1 MDARREQLRLW
12 KLRREQERVQGQ
24 KGKVLNKRRNRHF
37 ASSTRTA
44 LATSTNKAPHGKNI
58 TKYSD
63 GIRQGKS
70 TNISSNS
77 SVANNRKPKRMDMDK
92 ENTLGDA
99 NSRRTGWVARRRKFP
114 HPTNND
120 FDSPSTLYS
129 GKLDQNDTQSSFS
142 SSEDTIKAPC
152 TKNAETQ
159 TEIGHRQV
167 QASCR
172 EYAVQTI
179 HQFSHLDRCMVHKG
193 TDTVN
198 EHCHV
203 GTSTVDDGEMNES
216 AHYKDMLAKMN
227 EKKMELKEKDSIISR
242 LKFAQEVTL
251 QQMCEL
257 QDDILASDERE
268 NNLKLQLEALKTQL
282 VMNLQVA
289 VEKNKELKAE
299 NEDLRRQLGCKSP
312 TT

>member
-1 MDARREQLRLW
+1 MAKILRCILM
-12 KLRREQERVQGQ
+12 ECI
-24 KGKVLNKRRNRHF
+24 KVKR
-37 ASSTRTA
+37 
-44 LATSTNKAPHGKNI
+44 K
-58 TKYSD
+58 
-63 GIRQGKS
+63 
-70 TNISSNS
+70 NISSDS
-77 SVANNRKPKRMDMDK
+77 SVADNRKPKRVDMDK
-92 ENTLGDA
+92 ENTLGDG
-99 NSRRTGWVARRRKFP
+99 NSRRTGWVATRRRRKFP

-120 FDSPSTLYS
+120 IDSPSTLHS
-129 GKLDQNDTQSSFS
+129 EILDQNDTQSSLP
-142 SSEDTIKAPC
+142 SSETPTKAPC
-152 TKNAETQ
+152 TKNGETQ
-159 TEIGHRQV
+159 TEVGHRQD

-193 TDTVN
+193 TDTFTA
-198 EHCHV
+198 HCHV

-216 AHYKDMLAKMN
+216 VHYKDMLTKMN
-227 EKKMELKEKDSIISR
+227 ERKMELKEKDSIISR

-289 VEKNKELKAE
+289 VQKNKELKAE

-312 TT
+312 TSNSDS

>member
-12 KLRREQERVQGQ
+12 KLRREQDRVQGQ
-24 KGKVLNKRRNRHF
+24 KGKSDKRRNRHF
-37 ASSTRTA
+37 ASSTRNA
-44 LATSTNKAPHGKNI
+44 LPPTNKAPHGKNI
-58 TKYSD
+58 AVYSHGMHKVEEKIYHLIFD
-63 GIRQGKS
+63 
-70 TNISSNS
+70 
-77 SVANNRKPKRMDMDK
+77 NRKLKRVDMDK
-92 ENTLGDA
+92 ENTLGDG
-99 NSRRTGWVARRRKFP
+99 NSRRTGWVATRRRRKFP

-120 FDSPSTLYS
+120 IDSPSTLHS
-129 GKLDQNDTQSSFS
+129 EILDQNDTQSSLP
-142 SSEDTIKAPC
+142 SSETPTKAPC
-152 TKNAETQ
+152 TKNGETQ
-159 TEIGHRQV
+159 TEVGHRQDR
-167 QASCR
+167 CRR

-179 HQFSHLDRCMVHKG
+179 HQFSHLDRWMVHKG
-193 TDTVN
+193 TGTFTA
-198 EHCHV
+198 HCHV

-216 AHYKDMLAKMN
+216 VHYKDMLTKMN
-227 EKKMELKEKDSIISR
+227 ERKMELKEKDSIISR

-289 VEKNKELKAE
+289 VQKNKELKAE

-312 TT
+312 TSNSDS